1 MDLEKQISENDYC
14 LIGCPNWQNDFKIPI
29 TITNIVNNQITL
41 LFDRRFIS
49 IIEDLKQNETIQLFK
64 ESESE
69 CTVFEG
75 ITKSVDVENLA
86 LIITLEKDPHIFVN
100 RRSYFRI
107 TDTFPVLCK
116 KIDGHEVERIKGSL
130 TKSPSSKR
138 IVNHKI
144 RALWNKVSSLRLS
157 ASETEIFHDIL
168 KIMEHTS
175 NKLDAI
181 VNGSVID
188 GNLPK
193 PVEVNISG
201 SGFRFRS
208 EEAFQEGEY
217 LHVLLNLPFDLSVR
231 IEGVGQ
237 VVSCKKE
244 NSQPSING
252 YDTAVRF
259 VYINEVD
266 RAEIIK
272 YTFFKQRE
280 FLRPREIIDVI
291 KPPSPLERS

>member
-41 LFDRRFIS
+41 IFDRRFIS
-49 IIEDLKQNETIQLFK
+49 IIEDIKENETIQLFK

-69 CTVFEG
+69 CAVFEG
-75 ITKSVDVENLA
+75 VIKSVELDN
-86 LIITLEKDPHIFVN
+86 ITLVITIEKEPYIFVN
-100 RRSYFRI
+100 RRPYFRI

-116 KIDGHEVERIKGSL
+116 KLDGNEVEIIKDSL

-144 RALWNKVSSLRLS
+144 RAIWNKVSSLSLS
-157 ASETEIFHDIL
+157 ASEKEIFHDIL
-168 KIMEHTS
+168 KFMDHIS

-181 VNGSVID
+181 VNGSVVD

-201 SGFRFRS
+201 SGFRFCS

-217 LHVLLNLPFDLSVR
+217 LHVILYLPFDLSVQ
-231 IEGVGQ
+231 IEAVGQ
-237 VVSCKKE
+237 IVSCKKE
-244 NSQPSING
+244 KTPSSIND

-259 VYINEVD
+259 VYINETD

-272 YTFFKQRE
+272 YTFFKQRD
-280 FLRPREIIDVI
+280 FLLPRA
-291 KPPSPLERS
+291 